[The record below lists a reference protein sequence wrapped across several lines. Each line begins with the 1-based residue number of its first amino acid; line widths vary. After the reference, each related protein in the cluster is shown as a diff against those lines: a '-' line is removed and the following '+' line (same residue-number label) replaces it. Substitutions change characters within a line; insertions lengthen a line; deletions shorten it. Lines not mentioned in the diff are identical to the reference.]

1 MTKQFCTFLS
11 AQHKKRTL
19 LPLHLLH
26 PSLHPPDLPPLSSL
40 EVCCWISIVGHSPA
54 VFLFLISSLNPL
66 WSESIIPV
74 ISIPLVVHMGCMAP
88 NMASLSDFHGSLRRM
103 SIPRCWMKCSADV
116 VDAVDGWCWSV
127 HMCSHGTSASL
138 GLSMTDKRVL
148 NSPAVGMDSSV
159 PSSTI
164 FSFGLMCSDTLMS
177 MHAHYKLLCL
187 FGELTPSSLK

>member
-1 MTKQFCTFLS
+1 MTQQFCTFIS
-11 AQHKKRTL
+11 AQHKKGTL

-26 PSLHPPDLPPLSSL
+26 PSLHPPDLPPMSSL
-40 EVCCWISIVGHSPA
+40 EVCCWISIFGHSPA
-54 VFLFLISSLNPL
+54 VFLFLISSLNHL

-74 ISIPLVVHMGCMAP
+74 ISIPLVVHMGCMSP
-88 NMASLSDFHGSLRRM
+88 NMASLSDFHVSLWRM
-103 SIPRCWMKCSADV
+103 SIPCCEWSVLPML

-127 HMCSHGTSASL
+127 HLCPHGTSASL

-164 FSFGLMCSDTLMS
+164 FSFCFMCSDTLLS
-177 MHAHYKLLCL
+177 MHAH
-187 FGELTPSSLK
+187 